1 MDLDLSPQK
10 VNTLSLCYC
19 IVLPFVRASQQ
30 QYLVVQQPGGVVV
43 DAKVTAELRR
53 EDSSLSLRGSLTARG
68 RTIR

>member
-19 IVLPFVRASQQ
+19 M